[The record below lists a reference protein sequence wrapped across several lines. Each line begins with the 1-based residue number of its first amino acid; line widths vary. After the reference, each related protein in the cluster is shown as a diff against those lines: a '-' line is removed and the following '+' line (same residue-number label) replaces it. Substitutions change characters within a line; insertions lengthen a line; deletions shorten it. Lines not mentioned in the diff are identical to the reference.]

1 VADVASGAGAPE
13 APASRWARRAWT
25 FPLYALLLAASVG
38 LLPLLLAAALAADL
52 ARGAG
57 RRVPLVRLVAFAP
70 VFLSA
75 ELVGLVAALAAWL
88 AGGPWTGA
96 SRERF
101 LAWNFRLQ
109 CLWARFLL
117 AAARRLFGLG
127 LEVEG
132 DALAAPGPLVVL
144 ARHASLADVLLP
156 AVLLSDRHG
165 LRLRWVMKRELL
177 VDPCLDVVGSRLPN
191 LFVARDAGL
200 GERERAAVAR
210 LAGGLGARDGVLIY
224 PEGTR
229 FSAGKQVRA
238 LARIGAGPEA
248 ARLAGLR
255 ALRHLLPPRTGGPLA
270 LLAAAPGADVLVVGH
285 VGLEGL
291 ATVRELLAGTIVGR
305 RIRVRFWRHRAGDVP
320 RERAAATRWLDARWL
335 ELDAWVDARL
345 REGSGAP
352 AAAA

>member
-1 VADVASGAGAPE
+1 MAGVAEGILERE

-25 FPLYALLLAASVG
+25 FPLYALLLAASLG
-38 LLPLLLAAALAADL
+38 LLPLLVGASLAADL
-52 ARGAG
+52 ARGA
-57 RRVPLVRLVAFAP
+57 RKLPLVRLVAFAP
-70 VFLSA
+70 IFLAA
-75 ELVGLVAALAAWL
+75 ELVGLAAAFAAWL
-88 AGGPWTGA
+88 VGGPWTGA

-117 AAARRLFGLG
+117 AAARRVFGLG
-127 LEVEG
+127 LDVEG
-132 DALAAPGPLVVL
+132 DASAAPGPLLVL
-144 ARHASLADVLLP
+144 PRHASLADVLLP

-191 LFVARDAGL
+191 VFVWRDAGL
-200 GERERAAVAR
+200 SERETAAVAR

-229 FSAGKQVRA
+229 FSAAKQARA
-238 LARIGAGPEA
+238 FARIGAGAEA
-248 ARLAGLR
+248 GRLP
-255 ALRHLLPPRTGGPLA
+255 ALGALHHLLPPRTGGPFA
-270 LLAAAPGADVLVVGH
+270 LLAAAPDADVLIVGH

-291 ATVRELLAGTIVGR
+291 ATVRDLLAGTIVGR
-305 RIRVRFWRHRAGDVP
+305 RIQVRFWRHAARDVP
-320 RERAAATRWLDARWL
+320 RERAAATAWLDARWL
-335 ELDAWVDARL
+335 ELDAWVGARL
-345 REGSGAP
+345 REPAGALE